1 MTIVYTSQPTD
12 VNVTN
17 DNVNVNVKND
27 KIYVYNE
34 ADQALFIRT
43 DATPVPIVG
52 DISNPVPV
60 SLSTLSTQDVKI
72 INTSSDTI
80 PVNVEN
86 QISLP
91 QSYPITTSST
101 IPVNVENQI
110 TLPQTYP
117 ITTSSIIPVR
127 IIDEYN
133 TIDLSD
139 FSEIVYHY
147 PIKYPTSGSNTRHLL
162 KHVLSDQTKHYTKVY
177 IKIDNFIS
185 TDKDF
190 SLWCDVNRTTVN
202 YGSSWSS
209 FNEKMVLDGYDCSSI
224 SSSATYRN
232 CFAMLNYNI
241 NKSIMVELNTTYR
254 EFSGYEFEFLN
265 AKTMGY
271 LSDTNDL
278 ICFFD
283 LHFYYKTN

>member
-1 MTIVYTSQPTD
+1 MTYSTTSVGND
-12 VNVTN
+12 TN
-17 DNVNVNVKND
+17 IKND
-27 KIYVYNE
+27 KVYVSNTSL
-34 ADQALFIRT
+34 DPLFIRS
-43 DATPVPIVG
+43 DGQAVPIVY
-52 DISNPVPV
+52 DSIEPIPVT
-60 SLSTLSTQDVKI
+60 STSTGPEEVKV
-72 INTSSDTI
+72 INTSIDTI

-86 QISLP
+86 QITLP

-101 IPVNVENQI
+101 IAVNVENQI

-117 ITTSSIIPVR
+117 ISTSSTIPVR

-133 TIDLSD
+133 TVDLSD
-139 FSEIVYHY
+139 FTEIVYHY
-147 PIKYPTSGSNTRHLL
+147 PIKFPTSGSNIQHLL
-162 KHVLSDQTKHYTKVY
+162 KHVLSDETKHYTKVY
-177 IKIDNFIS
+177 VKIDNFIS

-190 SLWCDVNRTTVN
+190 SLWCDINRTTVN
-202 YGSSWSS
+202 HGSSWSS

-224 SSSATYRN
+224 SSGATYRN
-232 CFAMLNYNI
+232 CFGMLNYNI

-254 EFSGYEFEFLN
+254 EFTGYEFEFLN

>member
-17 DNVNVNVKND
+17 DKVNVNVTND
-27 KIYVYNE
+27 KIYIYNE

-52 DISNPVPV
+52 DASNPVPV

-86 QISLP
+86 QIS
-91 QSYPITTSST
+91 
-101 IPVNVENQI
+101 
-110 TLPQTYP
+110 LPQTYP

-147 PIKYPTSGSNTRHLL
+147 PIKYPTSGSNTQHLL
-162 KHVLSDQTKHYTKVY
+162 KHILSDQTKHYTKVY

-190 SLWCDVNRTTVN
+190 SLWCDVNRSTIN

-209 FNEKMVLDGYDCSSI
+209 FSEKMVLDGYDCSSI
-224 SSSATYRN
+224 SSGATYRN

-241 NKSIMVELNTTYR
+241 NKSIMVELNTTFR
-254 EFSGYEFEFLN
+254 EFTGYEFEFLN